1 LCLAYCWEQS
11 MAISVNSETMP
22 YLEGET
28 VSELL
33 ARMNYVFPMLVVVVD
48 GTIIDETDFS
58 TRQFKD
64 EFKDGATIEVIHLTS
79 GG

>member
-1 LCLAYCWEQS
+1 MS
-11 MAISVNSETMP
+11 IKVNGDAVP
-22 YLEGET
+22 YVKGET

-48 GTIIDETDFS
+48 GKIIQETDFGTS
-58 TRQFKD
+58 KFA
-64 EFKDGATIEVIHLTS
+64 DGAKIEVIHLTS